1 MYNGLLVSH
10 SMFRWF
16 VLLSL
21 VTAIIVGIR
30 GWVTKKEFNKFDNN
44 IRHWTATIAHIQLM
58 FGIALY
64 SISPIIRYFFENFKD
79 AVKLREIRF
88 FGMEHSVMM
97 LLAISAITFGSYSAK
112 RKVNDTAK
120 FKTMTIW
127 FLIGL
132 IIILANIPWGFS
144 IFVSRPYLRLF

>member
-21 VTAIIVGIR
+21 VIAIIVGIR
-30 GWVTKKEFNKFDNN
+30 GWITKRKFNKFDNS

-58 FGIALY
+58 LGIALY

-88 FGMEHSVMM
+88 FGMEHSLMM
-97 LLAISAITFGSYSAK
+97 FLAISAITFGSYTAK

-144 IFVSRPYLRLF
+144 FFVSRPYLRLF